1 MFGLPKRQFFT
12 SKARV
17 NFEVYGHAGK
27 ITPELRLRKKAH
39 FSTSFF
45 FWKSICIQTFLKCA
59 FLIFFSFFKFRNFL
73 LEFDF
78 ESTGHCASENRG
90 MPDGEYFCLRCPPRP
105 VCTQMYL
112 HKII

>member
-27 ITPELRLRKKAH
+27 ITPELWLRKKAH

-45 FWKSICIQTFLKCA
+45 LEIHLYTDVFEMRFFDFFFL
-59 FLIFFSFFKFRNFL
+59 FLIS
-73 LEFDF
+73 
-78 ESTGHCASENRG
+78 
-90 MPDGEYFCLRCPPRP
+90 
-105 VCTQMYL
+105 
-112 HKII
+112 